1 MPGVRFLILFVLLL
15 SVSTAHAQ
23 EEKSKKSDTT
33 KQKPKEI
40 ELLHADRFT
49 RDATTPEGASKLIG
63 DVRLKHEQVLMYCDS
78 AYLYENN
85 SLDAFGN
92 VKIVD
97 GDSLTMTGDS
107 LFYNGDERLAKV
119 RGDVVIDNKASILR
133 TPFLDYYRET
143 KMAHYYGGGEI
154 DSKKEGIH
162 LVSKSGYYFSDAQLF
177 HFKGDVVM
185 THPDYVIKTDTMHY
199 APNREKTWFFGPTD
213 IDSDSKHIYCEYG
226 WFDQLADKAQF
237 VKNARVDASGQTLM
251 GDTINRDQAAE
262 IGIARC
268 NVVLID
274 TNEKFEVHGD
284 HAIYHEKDS
293 TSLVT
298 ENMMLLQDMDGDT
311 FFLVADTLYSL
322 LDTAGERLIRTY
334 HNNRFFKSDMQGA
347 CDSLLYHTSDSVIY
361 LFTDPILWSDDNQIT
376 ADSIRIT
383 MKNQVIDK
391 MYMDQNAFI
400 IAKED
405 SIYFNQI
412 KGRNMIGHF
421 IEDELR
427 IVEVFGNG
435 ETVYYPREEDNTLIG
450 VNETQCSQMKIRI
463 DSNQI
468 KKISFYDKPTA
479 VLTPSDD
486 MASSGL
492 RLEDFNWRI
501 EERPLSKEDL
511 FMPIGWR
518 VETVDSIAGL
528 DRLATDSLGMDSL
541 IQADTI
547 VAPKVVPVSE
557 EQTAAKGKK
566 ASGKGKSEDQPSP
579 ADDGIKEED

>member
-1 MPGVRFLILFVLLL
+1 MRVLRFLILFTLLVA
-15 SVSTAHAQ
+15 SSTAGAQ
-23 EEKSKKSDTT
+23 EAKPSKNDTA

-49 RDATTPEGASKLIG
+49 RDKTTPDGASKLIG
-63 DVRLKHEQVLMYCDS
+63 DVQLKHEEVLMYCDS

-107 LFYNGDERLAKV
+107 LFYSGDERLAKV

-143 KMAHYYGGGEI
+143 SMAHYYGGGEI

-213 IDSDSKHIYCEYG
+213 IDSDGKHIYCEYG
-226 WFDQLADKAQF
+226 WFDQLSDKAQF
-237 VKNARVDASGQTLM
+237 VKNARVDASGQSLM

-334 HNNRFFKSDMQGA
+334 HNNRFFKADMQGA

-361 LFTDPILWSDDNQIT
+361 LFTDPILWSDENQIT

-450 VNETQCSQMKIRI
+450 VNETQCAQMKIRI

-468 KKISFYDKPTA
+468 NKISFYDKPTA

-486 MASSGL
+486 MAPTGL

-501 EERPLSKEDL
+501 TERPLSKEDL

-518 VETVDSIAGL
+518 TAASDSSLSA
-528 DRLATDSLGMDSL
+528 DSLALDS
-541 IQADTI
+541 IQADSLMPADSLVVPET
-547 VAPKVVPVSE
+547 VPVSE

-566 ASGKGKSEDQPSP
+566 ASGKGKSDAAPEQPEE
-579 ADDGIKEED
+579 GIKEED